1 MLTPG
6 LIDLQVNGF
15 AGVDFNS
22 GALSAADV
30 DRALEAMLAC
40 GVTACLP
47 TLITATPAELA
58 ARLTALDEAI
68 AASRLGP
75 LMCPGYHLEG
85 PFLNPSAG
93 YAGCHPPA
101 AMTAADPSLVDHLQ
115 KLSGRPIL
123 LTTVAPE
130 VEGGIDFIAAMR
142 RRNMLVAI
150 GHSACTFESAAAA
163 AEAGAALSTHLGN
176 GLPQILPKLDN
187 ALFAQLAEERL
198 VATFIADGI
207 HVPPSALKA
216 MVRAKGHRASVL
228 VTDAVSA
235 ACAATGIHPFAGMQ
249 VERLDD
255 GSVRIPGAVGL
266 AGSSLRLD
274 DAVRNIVK
282 WNIAT
287 FGQAVEMASTRVADL
302 LGPVLQ
308 AHGIALAVAEVE
320 WSAQMTVERVR
331 VGDEERKYRSANDNG
346 GKP

>member
-1 MLTPG
+1 MITSG

-22 GALSAADV
+22 GTLVAAEI
-30 DRALEAMLAC
+30 DRALEAMLTC

-47 TLITATPAELA
+47 TLITAEPDRLA
-58 ARLTALDEAI
+58 QRLQALDEAVG
-68 AASRLGP
+68 ASHLGP

-93 YAGCHPPA
+93 YAGCHPA
-101 AMTAADPSLVDHLQ
+101 SAMTAADSSLLDRLQ
-115 KLSGRPIL
+115 KLSSRSIL

-130 VEGGIDFIAAMR
+130 VEGGLEFIREMR
-142 RRNMLVAI
+142 RRNILVSI
-150 GHSACTFESAAAA
+150 GHSACTFTLAEEAAI
-163 AEAGAALSTHLGN
+163 AGAVLSTHLGN

-207 HVPPSALKA
+207 HIPPKALKA
-216 MVRAKGHRASVL
+216 LVRAKGHEASLL

-235 ACAATGIHPFAGMQ
+235 ASAPPGSYRFAGMQ
-249 VERLDD
+249 VESLAD

-274 DAVRNIVK
+274 DAVRNVVK

-287 FGQAVEMASTRVADL
+287 FSQAIEMASTRIVGI
-302 LGPVLQ
+302 LGPALQ
-308 AHGIALAVAEVE
+308 AHAIALPESEVE
-320 WSAQMTVERVR
+320 WSAEMTVTRVR
-331 VGDEERKYRSANDNG
+331 VGSEERNYN
-346 GKP
+346 